1 MQSKT
6 RLGVWA
12 AGLQPGEVEV
22 LDQQGT
28 GDALHERK
36 SGRAALRLFTWL
48 GLQDSLFGCQGAM
61 SGQHVRVLMSAR
73 GMVILCERV
82 VLLRGLCLCDCA

>member
-48 GLQDSLFGCQGAM
+48 GLQDSLFGVSRGNVWTTCTGAHVCTWDGHFVRACCFA
-61 SGQHVRVLMSAR
+61 SGLVSV
-73 GMVILCERV
+73 
-82 VLLRGLCLCDCA
+82 